1 MTALSDKGL
10 GLLKVSMKIAG
21 IFLVIVSVFAF
32 TRDGG
37 KDEAA
42 VVTTPDQVAQP
53 DQPKR
58 PLAAF
63 ASPGETLED

>member
-10 GLLKVSMKIAG
+10 GLLKVTMKIAG

-32 TRDGG
+32 ARDGG

-42 VVTTPDQVAQP
+42 VITVPDEQQP
-53 DQPKR
+53 ADQPEL
-58 PLAAF
+58 PFSAF
-63 ASPGETLED
+63 AAPEEMPQR